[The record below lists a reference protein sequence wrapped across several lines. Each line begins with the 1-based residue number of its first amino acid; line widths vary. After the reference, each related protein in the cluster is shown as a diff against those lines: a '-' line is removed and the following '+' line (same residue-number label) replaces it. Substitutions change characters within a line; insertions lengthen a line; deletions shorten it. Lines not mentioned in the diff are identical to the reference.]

1 MAEALLIATHNSHKT
16 EEMRDI
22 LGDLFSEIEDL
33 TSLPDLTPPE
43 ETGTTFAE
51 NAVIK
56 ALAASMIRPTRFI
69 LADDSGLEVDALG
82 GAPGVYSARY
92 AGPAATD
99 ADNRAKLLQ
108 ELGGVPAAAR
118 TARFRCALAIAR
130 SGTVLAQFDGTVE
143 GLIASGAT
151 GAGGF
156 GYDPIFCPEGYTES
170 FGQLPSTVKN
180 ALSHRG
186 RALEKFRE
194 WVERARG

>member
-1 MAEALLIATHNSHKT
+1 MAEALLIATHNAHKT
-16 EEMRDI
+16 AEMREI

-33 TSLPDLTPPE
+33 GSIPDLTPHE

-56 ALAASMIRPTRFI
+56 ALAASQLRPTRFV

-118 TARFRCALAIAR
+118 TARFRCSLAIAR

-143 GLIASGAT
+143 GLIASAAT
-151 GAGGF
+151 GEGGF

-186 RALEKFRE
+186 QALEKFRE

>member
-1 MAEALLIATHNSHKT
+1 MAEALLIATHNAHKT
-16 EEMRDI
+16 SEMREI

-33 TSLPDLTPPE
+33 SSLPDLTPPE
-43 ETGTTFAE
+43 ETGSTFAE

-92 AGPAATD
+92 AGPSASD

-118 TARFRCALAIAR
+118 TARFRCSLTLAR

-143 GLIASGAT
+143 GLIASAAT
-151 GAGGF
+151 GEGGF

-170 FGQLPSTVKN
+170 FGQLPSSVKN

>member
-1 MAEALLIATHNSHKT
+1 MAEALLIATHNAHKT
-16 EEMRDI
+16 AEMREI

-43 ETGTTFAE
+43 ETGATFAE

-99 ADNRAKLLQ
+99 ADNRVKLLQ
-108 ELGGVPAAAR
+108 ELGGVLAAAR
-118 TARFRCALAIAR
+118 TARFRCSLAIAR

-143 GLIASGAT
+143 GLIAAEVT
-151 GAGGF
+151 GEGGF

-170 FGQLPSTVKN
+170 FGQLPSSVKN
-180 ALSHRG
+180 TLSHRG
-186 RALEKFRE
+186 RAMAKFRE

>member
-16 EEMRDI
+16 AEMREI

-33 TSLPDLTPPE
+33 GSIPDLTPPE
-43 ETGTTFAE
+43 ETGSTFAE

-56 ALAASMIRPTRFI
+56 ALAASQLRPTRFV

-92 AGPAATD
+92 AGPSATN

-118 TARFRCALAIAR
+118 TARFRCSLAIAR

-143 GLIASGAT
+143 GLIASAAT
-151 GAGGF
+151 GEGGF

>member
-16 EEMRDI
+16 AEMREI

-33 TSLPDLTPPE
+33 SSFPDLTPPE

-56 ALAASMIRPTRFI
+56 ALAASQLRPTRFV

-99 ADNRAKLLQ
+99 ADNRAKLLH
-108 ELGGVPAAAR
+108 ELGGVLASAR
-118 TARFRCALAIAR
+118 TARFRCSLAIAR

-143 GLIASGAT
+143 GLIASAAT
-151 GAGGF
+151 GEGGF
-156 GYDPIFCPEGYTES
+156 GYDPIFCPDGYTES

>member
-16 EEMRDI
+16 AEMRDI

-33 TSLPDLTPPE
+33 TSLPDMTPPE

-108 ELGGVPAAAR
+108 ELGGVPVEAR
-118 TARFRCALAIAR
+118 TARFRCSLAIAR

-143 GLIASGAT
+143 GLIASAVT

-156 GYDPIFCPEGYTES
+156 GYDPIFCPEGHTES